1 MMVAGTGSVYLLVAA
16 LKPIASEFDWPRTV
30 PSIAYALQYLGGGLG
45 GILMGHWLDKAGM
58 AKPALLGACMLGA
71 GSCLTHEVSAQWQLY
86 AIYGLMMGLA
96 GRGTLFSPLM
106 VNITYWFEQRR
117 GMAVGIVGSGQAIAG
132 AVWPAIF
139 QSGISDY
146 GWRDTALLYGIFVFA
161 TMVPMSFVFLRR
173 RPEVQAAN
181 TNSSS
186 STEELP
192 ISPRRFTVLLAVA
205 IVGCCTAMSLPLA
218 HLMSHASDVGFS
230 AFDGARLL
238 STMLIC
244 AAISSMF
251 GLGQLVRWLG
261 PIGALILLST
271 IQAVTLGLFP
281 LAETLTALYVVAAAF
296 GLGYGGVLPSYPII
310 IREYLSAKGA
320 GARTGIVVFFGTVGM
335 ALGSGLGGISYDMTQ
350 SYAPAFYAGVLLNT
364 GNLIVLAYLFRKI
377 P

>member
-1 MMVAGTGSVYLLVAA
+1 
-16 LKPIASEFDWPRTV
+16 
-30 PSIAYALQYLGGGLG
+30 
-45 GILMGHWLDKAGM
+45 
-58 AKPALLGACMLGA
+58 
-71 GSCLTHEVSAQWQLY
+71 
-86 AIYGLMMGLA
+86 MGLA

-132 AVWPAIF
+132 AMWPAIF

-146 GWRDTALLYGIFVFA
+146 GWRDTALGYGVFVFA
-161 TMVPMSFVFLRR
+161 TMVPMSFVFLRK

-192 ISPRRFTVLLAVA
+192 ISPRRLTVLLAVA

-218 HLMSHASDVGFS
+218 HLMSHASDIGFS

-244 AAISSMF
+244 AAISAMF

-320 GARTGIVVFFGTVGM
+320 GAKNGYCRLLRYRWYGTRFRTGWNFVRHDPSPTLPLFTRACCLTQVILSSSLTYSASYRSRSSGAFGRRFGP
-335 ALGSGLGGISYDMTQ
+335 ALRISNRNIELPLRYRCSGSRGSFDPGQCPGWVSCKLLREFSCARLNRFISNALCHDAQLEQLRTMN
-350 SYAPAFYAGVLLNT
+350 A
-364 GNLIVLAYLFRKI
+364 LAE
-377 P
+377 